1 MFLKNSW
8 FFPSCKK
15 LLEIL
20 KLRVDNA
27 WLNTNAPTVIR
38 SDKVFGQTL
47 ENHVLCQIMTSGRY
61 FAAFYGTICKSK
73 ENYEID
79 IIDIFDRSSRRR
91 VRRLDSMPAKPDIL
105 RIVEELG
112 VFLLSYPGLLSLEI
126 VSILLSFDEFS
137 LYLYKKTRHSYINML
152 PIAG

>member
-1 MFLKNSW
+1 LFLKNSW

-15 LLEIL
+15 LLENL
-20 KLRVDNA
+20 KLRVDYA

-126 VSILLSFDEFS
+126 VSILFSFDEFS
-137 LYLYKKTRHSYINML
+137 LYLCCL
-152 PIAG
+152 

>member
-1 MFLKNSW
+1 M
-8 FFPSCKK
+8 
-15 LLEIL
+15 
-20 KLRVDNA
+20 DYA

-79 IIDIFDRSSRRR
+79 IIDIFDRSSGER

-126 VSILLSFDEFS
+126 VSISFFHSINFLLKLKS
-137 LYLYKKTRHSYINML
+137 LKNIFCPISQTLFFKSDKIAKKIDKCML
-152 PIAG
+152 IWGKK

>member
-137 LYLYKKTRHSYINML
+137 LYLYKKKQDIHI
-152 PIAG
+152 

>member
-1 MFLKNSW
+1 M
-8 FFPSCKK
+8 
-15 LLEIL
+15 
-20 KLRVDNA
+20 
-27 WLNTNAPTVIR
+27 
-38 SDKVFGQTL
+38 
-47 ENHVLCQIMTSGRY
+47 
-61 FAAFYGTICKSK
+61 
-73 ENYEID
+73 
-79 IIDIFDRSSRRR
+79 
-91 VRRLDSMPAKPDIL
+91 RRLDSMPAKPDIL